1 MEILKIIGTFFI
13 QPTVWLAT
21 ILMFVIYNQRVKKER
36 QAFRTAVDSDFY
48 EGRHAIKVGVL
59 FGIIGSV
66 ILFGTGTMIPMNW
79 VLIYTICMIA
89 GLLLYPLFNSIYPL
103 FLISGLIYGVLGWQS
118 SNMDV
123 FKNETFQPKFLTGIL
138 AVGTLSLLITGIALH
153 LLRKSQ
159 LSPSTQ
165 AGKRGRNISSFKMKE
180 LYLIPLVILVP
191 GNQFHS
197 VFDWWPLI
205 HVAGTEYNVII
216 LPLIIGLTLRIYK
229 ELPKLA
235 ISFTKKQYLY
245 LAVMSACLTVIS
257 AFSPIAGIIGLVIL
271 LIAYFGDRYV
281 IKRHDNK
288 QEKWFAESDEG
299 ILIVGVRPETPAAK
313 MDVEVGDVV
322 IQCNGINVRN
332 ENELYKALESSSTY
346 CRLKIKTFSGDT
358 KITESAIFSDSP
370 YEIGLV
376 IIK

>member
-48 EGRHAIKVGVL
+48 EGRHAIKVGIL

-79 VLIYTICMIA
+79 VFIYTICMIV
-89 GLLLYPLFNSIYPL
+89 GLLLYPLFNSVYPL
-103 FLISGLIYGVLGWQS
+103 FLISGLIYGMLEWQP
-118 SNMDV
+118 SNMNV
-123 FKNETFQPKFLTGIL
+123 FKNETFQPEFLTGIL
-138 AVGTLSLLITGIALH
+138 MVGTLSLLITGIALH
-153 LLRKSQ
+153 LFRKSQ

-197 VFDWWPLI
+197 VFDWWLLI

-235 ISFTKKQYLY
+235 ISFAKKQYLY

-257 AFSPIAGIIGLVIL
+257 ALSPIAGIIGLVIL

-288 QEKWFAESDEG
+288 QGKWFAESDEG

>member
-1 MEILKIIGTFFI
+1 MEILKIIGIFFI

-138 AVGTLSLLITGIALH
+138 TVGTLSLLITGIALH
-153 LLRKSQ
+153 LFRKSQ

-235 ISFTKKQYLY
+235 ISFAKKQYLY
-245 LAVMSACLTVIS
+245 LAVMSVCLTVIS

-271 LIAYFGDRYV
+271 LIAHFGDRYV

>member
-13 QPTVWLAT
+13 QPTVWLVT

-48 EGRHAIKVGVL
+48 EGRHAIKVGIL

-103 FLISGLIYGVLGWQS
+103 FLISGLIYGMLEWQPSNTIVL
-118 SNMDV
+118 
-123 FKNETFQPKFLTGIL
+123 KNEAFQPEFLTGIL
-138 AVGTLSLLITGIALH
+138 LVGTLSLLITGIALH
-153 LLRKSQ
+153 LFRKSQ

-165 AGKRGRNISSFKMKE
+165 TGKRGRNISSFKMKE
-180 LYLIPLVILVP
+180 LYLIPLVVLVP

-235 ISFTKKQYLY
+235 IGFIKKQYLY
-245 LAVMSACLTVIS
+245 LAVVNACLAIIS
-257 AFSPIAGIIGLVIL
+257 AFYPIAGIIGLVIL
-271 LIAYFGDRYV
+271 LIAYLGDRYV

>member
-48 EGRHAIKVGVL
+48 EGRHAIKVGTL

-79 VLIYTICMIA
+79 VLIYTICMIV

-103 FLISGLIYGVLGWQS
+103 FLISGLIYGMLEWQP
-118 SNMDV
+118 SNMNV
-123 FKNETFQPKFLTGIL
+123 FKNETFQPEFLTGIL
-138 AVGTLSLLITGIALH
+138 MVGTLSLLITGIALH
-153 LLRKSQ
+153 LFRKSQ

-245 LAVMSACLTVIS
+245 LAVISACLTVIS

>member
-138 AVGTLSLLITGIALH
+138 TVGTLSLLITGIALH
-153 LLRKSQ
+153 LFRKSQ

-165 AGKRGRNISSFKMKE
+165 AGKRGRNISSFKMEE

-271 LIAYFGDRYV
+271 LIAYFGDRYG

>member
-48 EGRHAIKVGVL
+48 EGRHAIKVGIL

-79 VLIYTICMIA
+79 VLIYTICMIV

-103 FLISGLIYGVLGWQS
+103 FLISGLIYGMLERQLSNTIVL
-118 SNMDV
+118 
-123 FKNETFQPKFLTGIL
+123 KNEAFQPEFLTGIL
-138 AVGTLSLLITGIALH
+138 LVGTLSLLITGIALH
-153 LLRKSQ
+153 LFRKSQ

-257 AFSPIAGIIGLVIL
+257 ALSPIAGIIGLVIL

-299 ILIVGVRPETPAAK
+299 ILIVGVRPGTPAAK

>member
-13 QPTVWLAT
+13 QPTVWLVT

-48 EGRHAIKVGVL
+48 EGRHAIKVGIL

-103 FLISGLIYGVLGWQS
+103 FLISGLIYGMLEWQP
-118 SNMDV
+118 SNMNV
-123 FKNETFQPKFLTGIL
+123 FKNETFQPEFLTGIL
-138 AVGTLSLLITGIALH
+138 MVGTLSLLITGIALH
-153 LLRKSQ
+153 LFRKSQ

-235 ISFTKKQYLY
+235 IGFIKKQYLY
-245 LAVMSACLTVIS
+245 LAVVNACLAIIS
-257 AFSPIAGIIGLVIL
+257 AFYPIAGIIGLVIL
-271 LIAYFGDRYV
+271 LIAYLGDRYV